1 MVSLLVLSMV
11 VILAVISITVKRTVP
26 AVLSFAVLMF
36 LLGLY
41 YIGYGEK
48 LLGLFQIFVYTG
60 GIVVLML
67 FGVTVIGT
75 EFPEEKGRPWAVASI
90 VLIAIGFFTIPF
102 IMPEFTEVANAGSKE
117 LQVKVLTENYAEVVI
132 FLAVVG
138 ASLLYGSIR
147 MLHTLKHEKELL

>member
-1 MVSLLVLSMV
+1 MVSFLLLTAVI
-11 VILAVISITVKRTVP
+11 ILAVMSITVKRTVP
-26 AVLSFAVLMF
+26 AVLSFAILMF

-75 EFPEEKGRPWAVASI
+75 KFPEEKGRPWAVTSI
-90 VLIAIGFFTIPF
+90 VLITIGFLIIPF
-102 IMPEFTEVANAGSKE
+102 IMPAFNVVNNAGDTHE
-117 LQVKVLTENYAEVVI
+117 QIKVLTQNYAEVTI

>member
-1 MVSLLVLSMV
+1 MVSFLLLTAVI
-11 VILAVISITVKRTVP
+11 ILAVISITVKRTVP
-26 AVLSFAVLMF
+26 AVLSFAILMF

-60 GIVVLML
+60 GIVVLVL

-75 EFPEEKGRPWAVASI
+75 NFPEEKGRPWAVTSI
-90 VLIAIGFFTIPF
+90 VLITIGFFVIPF
-102 IMPEFTEVANAGSKE
+102 IMPHFAIVNNAGDTYK
-117 LQVKVLTENYAEVVI
+117 QIKVLTQNYAEVTI

-147 MLHTLKHEKELL
+147 MLHTLKHEKEIS

>member
-1 MVSLLVLSMV
+1 MVSFLLLTAVI
-11 VILAVISITVKRTVP
+11 ILAVISITVKKTVP
-26 AVLSFAVLMF
+26 AVLSFAILMF

-75 EFPEEKGRPWAVASI
+75 KFPEEKGRPWAVMSI
-90 VLIAIGFFTIPF
+90 VLITIGFLIIPF
-102 IMPEFTEVANAGSKE
+102 IMPAFNVVNNSGSTQT
-117 LQVKVLTENYAEVVI
+117 QVKVLTENYAEITI

-147 MLHTLKHEKELL
+147 MLHTLKHEKELS

>member
-1 MVSLLVLSMV
+1 MVSFLLLTAVI
-11 VILAVISITVKRTVP
+11 ILAVISITVKKTVP
-26 AVLSFAVLMF
+26 AVLSFAILMF

-67 FGVTVIGT
+67 FGVTVIGAK
-75 EFPEEKGRPWAVASI
+75 FPEEKGRPWAVTSI
-90 VLIAIGFFTIPF
+90 VLITIGFFVIPF
-102 IMPEFTEVANAGSKE
+102 IMPQFNIVNNPGTTID
-117 LQVKVLTENYAEVVI
+117 QVKVLTENYAEITI

-147 MLHTLKHEKELL
+147 MLHTLKHEKELS

>member
-1 MVSLLVLSMV
+1 MVSILLLSAV
-11 VILAVISITVKRTVP
+11 IILAVMSITVKNTVP
-26 AVLSFAVLMF
+26 AVLSFAILMF

-67 FGVTVIGT
+67 FGVTVIGAK
-75 EFPEEKGRPWAVASI
+75 FPEEKGRPWAVTSI
-90 VLIAIGFFTIPF
+90 VLIAIGFFIIPF
-102 IMPEFTEVANAGSKE
+102 IMPPFAEIANAGSKAA
-117 LQVKVLTENYAEVVI
+117 QVQVLTQNYAEVTI

-147 MLHTLKHEKELL
+147 MLHTLKHEKELS

>member
-1 MVSLLVLSMV
+1 MSVLILALAL
-11 VILAVISITVKRTVP
+11 ILAVMSLTQRNTVG
-26 AVLSFAVLMF
+26 AVLSFVIMMF
-36 LLGLY
+36 LLGIY
-41 YIGYGEK
+41 YILMNEK

-90 VLIAIGFFTIPF
+90 VLIAVGFFIIPF
-102 IMPEFTEVANAGSKE
+102 IMPQLTEVANAGTQIQ
-117 LQVKVLTENYAEVVI
+117 QVKVLTQNYAEVTI

-147 MLHTLKHEKELL
+147 MLHTLKHEKEVL

>member
-1 MVSLLVLSMV
+1 MVSFLLLTAVI
-11 VILAVISITVKRTVP
+11 ILAVISITVKKTVP
-26 AVLSFAVLMF
+26 AVLSFAILMF

-75 EFPEEKGRPWAVASI
+75 NFPKEKGRAWAVTSI
-90 VLIAIGFFTIPF
+90 VLITIGFFIIPF
-102 IMPEFTEVANAGSKE
+102 ILPQFNIVNSAGDTHK
-117 LQVKVLTENYAEVVI
+117 QVKVLTEHYAEVTI

-147 MLHTLKHEKELL
+147 MLHTLKHEKEIS

>member
-1 MVSLLVLSMV
+1 MVSILLLSAV
-11 VILAVISITVKRTVP
+11 IILAVMSITVKRTVP

-67 FGVTVIGT
+67 FGVTVLGT
-75 EFPEEKGRPWAVASI
+75 HFPDEKGRPWAVASI
-90 VLIAIGFFTIPF
+90 ILIAIGFFVIPF
-102 IMPEFTEVANAGSKE
+102 IMPEFSEVANAGDKMA
-117 LQVKVLTENYAEVVI
+117 QVRVLTDSYAEVTI
-132 FLAVVG
+132 FLAIVG

-147 MLHTLKHEKELL
+147 MLHTLKHEKEVS

>member
-36 LLGLY
+36 LLGFY

-75 EFPEEKGRPWAVASI
+75 EFPEEKGRAWAVASI

-102 IMPEFTEVANAGSKE
+102 IMPEFTEVANAGTKQM
-117 LQVKVLTENYAEVVI
+117 QVKVLTENYAEVVI

>member
-1 MVSLLVLSMV
+1 MVSILLLSAV
-11 VILAVISITVKRTVP
+11 IILAVMSITVKKTVP
-26 AVLSFAVLMF
+26 AVLSFAILMF

-67 FGVTVIGT
+67 FGVTVIGAK
-75 EFPEEKGRPWAVASI
+75 FPEEKGRPWAVTSI
-90 VLIAIGFFTIPF
+90 VLIAIGFFIIPF
-102 IMPEFTEVANAGSKE
+102 MMPKFPEVANAGTKT
-117 LQVKVLTENYAEVVI
+117 LQVQVLTQNYAEVTI
-132 FLAVVG
+132 FLAIVG

-147 MLHTLKHEKELL
+147 MLHSLKHEKELS

>member
-1 MVSLLVLSMV
+1 MVSLLLLSMV
-11 VILAVISITVKRTVP
+11 IILAVISITVKRTVP

-75 EFPEEKGRPWAVASI
+75 EFPEEKGRAWAVASI

-102 IMPEFTEVANAGSKE
+102 IMPEFAEVANAGSKE
-117 LQVKVLTENYAEVVI
+117 LQVKVFTENYAEVVI

>member
-1 MVSLLVLSMV
+1 MVSLLLLTGVI
-11 VILAVISITVKRTVP
+11 ILAVISITVNKTVP

-48 LLGLFQIFVYTG
+48 MLGLFQIFVYTG

-67 FGVTVIGT
+67 FGVTVIGSK
-75 EFPEEKGRPWAVASI
+75 FPAESSRPWAVSSI
-90 VLIAIGFFTIPF
+90 VLIAIGFFVIPF
-102 IMPEFTEVANAGSKE
+102 IMPPFAEVANAGDKQAQIE
-117 LQVKVLTENYAEVVI
+117 VFTQNYAEVTL
-132 FLAVVG
+132 FLAIVG

-147 MLHTLKHEKELL
+147 MLHTLKHEKELS

>member
-1 MVSLLVLSMV
+1 MVSILLLSAV
-11 VILAVISITVKRTVP
+11 IILAVISITVKKTVP

-67 FGVTVIGT
+67 FGVTVIGSK
-75 EFPEEKGRPWAVASI
+75 FPEEKGRPWAVASI
-90 VLIAIGFFTIPF
+90 VLIAIGFFIIPF
-102 IMPEFTEVANAGSKE
+102 IMPPFQEIANAGDKIS
-117 LQVKVLTENYAEVVI
+117 QVKVLTENYAEVTI
-132 FLAVVG
+132 FLAIVG

-147 MLHTLKHEKELL
+147 MLHTLKHEKELS

>member
-102 IMPEFTEVANAGSKE
+102 IMPEFTEVANAGTKQM
-117 LQVKVLTENYAEVVI
+117 QVKVLTENYAEVVI

>member
-1 MVSLLVLSMV
+1 MVSILLLSAV
-11 VILAVISITVKRTVP
+11 IILAVMSITVKKTVP
-26 AVLSFAVLMF
+26 AVLSFAILMF

-67 FGVTVIGT
+67 FGVTVIGAK
-75 EFPEEKGRPWAVASI
+75 FPEEKGRPWAVTSI
-90 VLIAIGFFTIPF
+90 VLITIGFFIIPF
-102 IMPEFTEVANAGSKE
+102 IMPNFTEVANAGTKT
-117 LQVKVLTENYAEVVI
+117 LQVQVLTQNYAEVTI

-147 MLHTLKHEKELL
+147 MLHSLKHEKELS

>member
-1 MVSLLVLSMV
+1 MVSLLLLSMV

-75 EFPEEKGRPWAVASI
+75 HFPDESKRPWAVSSI
-90 VLIAIGFFTIPF
+90 VLIAIGFLIIPF
-102 IMPEFTEVANAGSKE
+102 IMPEFAEVANAGSKE
-117 LQVKVLTENYAEVVI
+117 MQVKVLTQNYAEVVI
-132 FLAVVG
+132 FLAIVG

-147 MLHTLKHEKELL
+147 MLHTLKHEKEVS

>member
-1 MVSLLVLSMV
+1 MVSLLLLTAVI
-11 VILAVISITVKRTVP
+11 ILAVISITVNKTVP

-41 YIGYGEK
+41 YIGYDEK
-48 LLGLFQIFVYTG
+48 MLGLFQIFVYTG

-67 FGVTVIGT
+67 FGVTVIGSK
-75 EFPEEKGRPWAVASI
+75 FPEEASRPWAVASI
-90 VLIAIGFFTIPF
+90 VLIAVGFFIIPF
-102 IMPEFTEVANAGSKE
+102 IMPEFPEVASAGDKMS
-117 LQVKVLTENYAEVVI
+117 QIKVLTENYAEVTI

-147 MLHTLKHEKELL
+147 MLHTLKHEKELS

>member
-102 IMPEFTEVANAGSKE
+102 IMPEFTEVANAGTKQM
-117 LQVKVLTENYAEVVI
+117 QVKVLTENYAEVVI

-147 MLHTLKHEKELL
+147 MLHTLKHEKEVS

>member
-1 MVSLLVLSMV
+1 MVSILLLSA
-11 VILAVISITVKRTVP
+11 VIVLAVISITVKRTVP
-26 AVLSFAVLMF
+26 AVLSFAILMF

-48 LLGLFQIFVYTG
+48 MLGLFQIFVYTG

-67 FGVTVIGT
+67 FGVTVIGAK
-75 EFPEEKGRPWAVASI
+75 FPEEKGRAWSVASI

-102 IMPEFTEVANAGSKE
+102 IMPHFAVVNDAGTKMD
-117 LQVKVLTENYAEVVI
+117 QVKVLTEHYAQVTI
-132 FLAVVG
+132 FLAIVG

-147 MLHTLKHEKELL
+147 MLHTLKHEKELS

>member
-1 MVSLLVLSMV
+1 MVSILLLSAV
-11 VILAVISITVKRTVP
+11 IILALMSITVKRTVP
-26 AVLSFAVLMF
+26 AVLSFAMLMF

-41 YIGYGEK
+41 YIGYDEK

-67 FGVTVIGT
+67 FGVTVIGSK
-75 EFPEEKGRPWAVASI
+75 FPEEAGRPWAVSSI
-90 VLIAIGFFTIPF
+90 VLITIGFFVIPF
-102 IMPEFTEVANAGSKE
+102 IMPVFPEVENAGDKIS
-117 LQVKVLTENYAEVVI
+117 QVKVLTDNYAEVTI

-147 MLHTLKHEKELL
+147 MLHTLKHEKELS

>member
-1 MVSLLVLSMV
+1 MVSILLLSAV
-11 VILAVISITVKRTVP
+11 IILAVISITVKKTVP
-26 AVLSFAVLMF
+26 AVLSFAILMF

-67 FGVTVIGT
+67 FGVTVIGAK
-75 EFPEEKGRPWAVASI
+75 FPEEKGRPWAVTSI
-90 VLIAIGFFTIPF
+90 VLITIGFFIIPF
-102 IMPEFTEVANAGSKE
+102 MMPKFTEVANAGTKT
-117 LQVKVLTENYAEVVI
+117 LQVQVLTQNYAEVTI

-147 MLHTLKHEKELL
+147 MLHSLKHEKELS

>member
-1 MVSLLVLSMV
+1 MVSFLLLTAVI
-11 VILAVISITVKRTVP
+11 ILAVMSITVKRTVP
-26 AVLSFAVLMF
+26 AVLSFAILMF

-75 EFPEEKGRPWAVASI
+75 KFPEEKGRAWAVTSI
-90 VLIAIGFFTIPF
+90 VLIAIGFLIIPF
-102 IMPEFTEVANAGSKE
+102 IMPSFNVVNNAGNVHE
-117 LQVKVLTENYAEVVI
+117 QVQVLTQNYAEITI

-147 MLHTLKHEKELL
+147 MLHTLKHEKELS

>member
-1 MVSLLVLSMV
+1 MV

-102 IMPEFTEVANAGSKE
+102 IMPEFTEVANAGTKQM
-117 LQVKVLTENYAEVVI
+117 QVKVLTENYAEVVI

-147 MLHTLKHEKELL
+147 MLHTLKHEKEVS

>member
-1 MVSLLVLSMV
+1 MVSFLLLTSVI
-11 VILAVISITVKRTVP
+11 ILAIMSITVKKTVP
-26 AVLSFAVLMF
+26 AVLSFAILMF

-67 FGVTVIGT
+67 FGVTVIGVN
-75 EFPEEKGRPWAVASI
+75 FPEEKGRPWAVTSI
-90 VLIAIGFFTIPF
+90 VLITIGFFIIPF
-102 IMPEFTEVANAGSKE
+102 IMPEFNVVKNAGDLKE
-117 LQVKVLTENYAEVVI
+117 QVDVFTKYYSEITI

-147 MLHTLKHEKELL
+147 MLHTLKHEKELS

>member
-1 MVSLLVLSMV
+1 MVSILLLSAV
-11 VILAVISITVKRTVP
+11 IILAVMSITVKKTVP
-26 AVLSFAVLMF
+26 AVLSFAILMF

-67 FGVTVIGT
+67 FGVTVIGAK
-75 EFPEEKGRPWAVASI
+75 FPEEKGRPWAVTSI
-90 VLIAIGFFTIPF
+90 VLIAIGFFIIPF
-102 IMPEFTEVANAGSKE
+102 MMPKFTEVANAGTKT
-117 LQVKVLTENYAEVVI
+117 LQVQVLTQNYAEVTI

-147 MLHTLKHEKELL
+147 MLHSLKHEKELS